1 MESWLS
7 TEKAHDIEKLP
18 VGDYVLREE
27 TAPDGYVTA
36 EDVKFSVKDTG
47 EIQKVIMKDDVT
59 KLEISKQDI
68 GGKEL
73 PGAKLT
79 ILDKDGKVMESWI
92 STEEAHDIEKL
103 PVGDYVL
110 HEETAP
116 DGYVTAEDIPFTVE
130 DTGEIQKVKMKDDV
144 TRVEIS
150 KQDISG
156 KELPGA
162 ELTILDKDGKV
173 MESWTSGDKPHE
185 ITMLPV
191 GKYILHEEAAPE
203 GYQTAE
209 DVAFEVKDTG
219 EIQKAVMV
227 DEKLPPDTPPS
238 DTPDTPDS
246 PPSGTPD
253 TPPARTPKT
262 GDDRNWL
269 LWTALALL
277 AACGIAGSAVLF
289 YKERRDRR
297 R

>member
-1 MESWLS
+1 
-7 TEKAHDIEKLP
+7 
-18 VGDYVLREE
+18 
-27 TAPDGYVTA
+27 
-36 EDVKFSVKDTG
+36 
-47 EIQKVIMKDDVT
+47 
-59 KLEISKQDI
+59 
-68 GGKEL
+68 
-73 PGAKLT
+73 
-79 ILDKDGKVMESWI
+79 
-92 STEEAHDIEKL
+92 
-103 PVGDYVL
+103 
-110 HEETAP
+110 
-116 DGYVTAEDIPFTVE
+116 
-130 DTGEIQKVKMKDDV
+130 
-144 TRVEIS
+144 
-150 KQDISG
+150 
-156 KELPGA
+156 
-162 ELTILDKDGKV
+162 
-173 MESWTSGDKPHE
+173 
-185 ITMLPV
+185 MLPV